1 MKLALPY
8 LVTVEGIEYDTYNFN
23 RVAVSGFA
31 CLIIDRKIRFDSLDE
46 LDESDL
52 PKSTKRE
59 INAALQIAA
68 EQEFDR
74 NLTEKIDLRNWMFRI

>member
-8 LVTVEGIEYDTYNFN
+8 LATVEGIEYDTYNFN

-31 CLIIDRKIRFDSLDE
+31 CLIIDRKIRFDSLEDFE
-46 LDESDL
+46 ESDL

-59 INAALQIAA
+59 IADALQIAA
-68 EQEFDR
+68 EKEFTDS
-74 NLTEKIDLRNWMFRI
+74 LADKIDLRNWVYRI

>member
-1 MKLALPY
+1 MKLNLPY
-8 LVTVEGIEYDTYNFN
+8 LVTVEGIEYESYGFN
-23 RVAVSGFA
+23 RVAISGFA

-59 INAALQIAA
+59 IADALQIAA
-68 EQEFDR
+68 ELEFDR
-74 NLTEKIDLRNWMFRI
+74 NLTEKIDLRNWVFRI